1 MNEQINQDIA
11 HRGGWRSHLN
21 IENTLLFGTYVV
33 VVVLVIAAQAPKNLI
48 HFVVE
53 NGTYEANGGHPIPG
67 AGSADFAGFARAA
80 GFGTVL
86 EFSELADFKG
96 NLGGLLQTEG
106 PVFTALKVEPGP
118 PPEMDYRMMHGSKIR
133 DNFRAALRA

>member
-53 NGTYEANGGHPIPG
+53 NSTYEANGRHPIPG
-67 AGSADFAGFARAA
+67 ADRVDFAGFARAA
-80 GFGTVL
+80 GLGADL
-86 EFSELADFKG
+86 EYSELTDFKVG
-96 NLGGLLQTEG
+96 LASLLQTVG
-106 PVFTALKVEPGP
+106 PVFTALKAEPGP
-118 PPEMDYRMMHGSKIR
+118 RPKWITK
-133 DNFRAALRA
+133 